1 MKHVAYVATKSKVM
15 DTTQHLPPRVGA
27 AMIVISQSSFL
38 HECSNMKISNTME
51 ELNKVI
57 LRGIVGSFR
66 KSTIQGRQFVH
77 LSVVTNRIA
86 QRDDEKITIES
97 TWHSVES
104 WSVSDEVLATLEKG
118 SRVEIEGRLRN
129 SRYTTDSGEDMT
141 TTVIVATSLKV
152 IPDGTIV
159 KMEE

>member
-1 MKHVAYVATKSKVM
+1 
-15 DTTQHLPPRVGA
+15 
-27 AMIVISQSSFL
+27 
-38 HECSNMKISNTME
+38 MKISNTME

-104 WSVSDEVLATLEKG
+104 WSVSDEVLAALEKG